1 MSKALPTMLAAAA
14 IAIALVL
21 PDAVLAYD
29 GAAAAHRSS
38 AGVDILM
45 AYVDPGAAGFVIV
58 TVLGFLSAIGYT
70 ARAYLGR
77 LRRLVPGRRRRNE
90 SD

>member
-1 MSKALPTMLAAAA
+1 MSKALPTMLAAA
-14 IAIALVL
+14 IAAALVL

-38 AGVDILM
+38 TGVDILL